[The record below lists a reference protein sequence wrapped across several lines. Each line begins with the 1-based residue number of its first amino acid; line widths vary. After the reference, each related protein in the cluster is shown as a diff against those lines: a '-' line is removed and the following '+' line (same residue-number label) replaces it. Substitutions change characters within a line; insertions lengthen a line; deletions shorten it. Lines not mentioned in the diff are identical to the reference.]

1 MDLSLHPYFFKCS
14 ACVTRESDPKHAGH
28 GYCTECRKVRCAC
41 ISLDRFCYNICE
53 GNPICL
59 LQDEDDGLF
68 LARVNL
74 CRGQEVVWLSLQAG
88 EYPVWRSDWTISVSE
103 SNRDNWTFMSGINY
117 LHATPFVP
125 LKAFRKLKMIV
136 RLLKIARGVI
146 NQLSPFCF
154 CGGREV
160 LRLSQTASPFR
171 GLIEDVNIR
180 SFGEVV
186 SSLACSR

>member
-1 MDLSLHPYFFKCS
+1 
-14 ACVTRESDPKHAGH
+14 
-28 GYCTECRKVRCAC
+28 
-41 ISLDRFCYNICE
+41 
-53 GNPICL
+53 
-59 LQDEDDGLF
+59 
-68 LARVNL
+68 
-74 CRGQEVVWLSLQAG
+74 
-88 EYPVWRSDWTISVSE
+88 
-103 SNRDNWTFMSGINY
+103 MSGINY

-186 SSLACSR
+186 SSLACSRWLMSMRLYETGQWCVVIVFTRCAFCSRVYMRPTPFLCDIYTSSTPLMCLWALSINVACLSKTDTSLWLVVIRNTGPVR